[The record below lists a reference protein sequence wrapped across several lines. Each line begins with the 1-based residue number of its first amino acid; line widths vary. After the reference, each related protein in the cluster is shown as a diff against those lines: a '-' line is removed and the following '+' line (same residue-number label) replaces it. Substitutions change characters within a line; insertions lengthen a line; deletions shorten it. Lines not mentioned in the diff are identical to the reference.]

1 MFTGVKENLVTGTG
15 TTPTLLS
22 FECEKFCG
30 NHVIKLTFRN
40 MDQIHKERVGN
51 NTKLR
56 RLKLGLG
63 RAITR
68 LSPKSIEID
77 ILLISIA

>member
-1 MFTGVKENLVTGTG
+1 
-15 TTPTLLS
+15 
-22 FECEKFCG
+22 
-30 NHVIKLTFRN
+30 

-56 RLKLGLG
+56 RLKFGLG

-68 LSPKSIEID
+68 SSPKSIGID